1 MNLTDMEINMGLT
14 VDVDSGRL
22 ILDEIEV
29 LSVDYE
35 LSTNI
40 VGFTMVDKG
49 EYPITARED
58 LADYIL
64 EISNDVFNISLPLN
78 VLRTFCIL

>member
-1 MNLTDMEINMGLT
+1 MEVKMGLT
-14 VDVDSGRL
+14 VDVDNGRL
-22 ILDEIEV
+22 VLDEIEV

-49 EYPITARED
+49 DYPITAREE
-58 LADYIL
+58 LADYIS
-64 EISNDVFNISLPLN
+64 EISNDVLNISLPLN
-78 VLRTFCIL
+78 VLRTFCNLRNF